1 MEQTCFA
8 AVTILLSKVSHEPY
22 GGASATGLT
31 NLLYEVAMPQTLDP
45 ACDLSTPEVL
55 LWSLPPAERNIH
67 TISLFRAMAATTSI
81 TAASLPLGGLPCV
94 RRMPAQVNCTSGDAA
109 GLGTPCAW

>member
-1 MEQTCFA
+1 MSFPSLLLSLLSNSQVEQTCFA

-55 LWSLPPAERNIH
+55 VWSLPPAERNIH
-67 TISLFRAMAATTSI
+67 TISLSRKHA
-81 TAASLPLGGLPCV
+81 LH
-94 RRMPAQVNCTSGDAA
+94 DYK
-109 GLGTPCAW
+109 PCAKHRQQS